1 MTCNGI
7 KKKNPITVELTPAQ
21 SLVVHI
27 KRNCIPAH
35 RCSSHEHLPS
45 ECSYCCMFCQCTG
58 HPTQELRGYNPPP
71 FYFPLTPPHL
81 QNSKIK
87 LKKNYQKNRK
97 QRLWNRSNSSRLVM
111 MTILLCYSLFIY
123 MYVLLQKG
131 QKYTWQQHHE
141 GKDQEKLGGLHLE

>member
-1 MTCNGI
+1 
-7 KKKNPITVELTPAQ
+7 
-21 SLVVHI
+21 
-27 KRNCIPAH
+27 
-35 RCSSHEHLPS
+35 
-45 ECSYCCMFCQCTG
+45 
-58 HPTQELRGYNPPP
+58 
-71 FYFPLTPPHL
+71 LTPPHL